1 MYQRIGSK
9 PQVESVGK
17 KRGRPHADDVAE
29 YGEKKVKPS
38 YQYCDMQKHP
48 TKWMKLELQT
58 YLCHHKLKKKSE
70 LIIRIKETHG
80 KNQTLIVVQTHTNL
94 FLMQVCVNRTGYE
107 TKAIEQ
113 SKTQVETMVHA
124 HET

>member
-1 MYQRIGSK
+1 MDFSIAGAIDQSASMFLG
-9 PQVESVGK
+9 
-17 KRGRPHADDVAE
+17 D
-29 YGEKKVKPS
+29 GEA
-38 YQYCDMQKHP
+38 
-48 TKWMKLELQT
+48 
-58 YLCHHKLKKKSE
+58 
-70 LIIRIKETHG
+70 THG